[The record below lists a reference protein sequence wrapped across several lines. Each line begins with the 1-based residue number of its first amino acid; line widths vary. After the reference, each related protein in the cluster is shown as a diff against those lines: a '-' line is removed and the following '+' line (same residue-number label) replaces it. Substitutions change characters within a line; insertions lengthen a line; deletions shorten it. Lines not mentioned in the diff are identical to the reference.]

1 LTGAA
6 LRNLAL
12 SDPRESLKKTWPLLF
27 GLVFG
32 IATWVILTGFTRG
45 ASNFIKERVGGSLPN
60 RIRVSA
66 SRSSFGP
73 LALGGSMNE
82 GTVDAC
88 KKIRGVEAVYRQ
100 AHYPGPAR
108 MYAHFQTQNMVTDM
122 ILDGV
127 DPECVAEQLPE
138 PGKFADSTTPQVPVV
153 IPQIMLDVLN
163 AGISS
168 HTSLPN
174 LSEDALIGRMFQM
187 TVGVSS
193 FAPGESTNINAT
205 VVGVSDQLGPNGP
218 TVPLQWVLR
227 NAKKPV
233 EYHTLTLKLAPGAD
247 LDFVLKETEKLHLA
261 APDLEIARKIG
272 QASFFVQLLAS
283 GFALAILMVAAVGI
297 ASGFTVKVQLEQA
310 DIGLYRS
317 LGASRRDILGLY
329 LVRAFWLG
337 VRGALLGVLLGL
349 FLGQVGATLV
359 LSFLPKALAKDVTL
373 FAPSWLSLLAALVL
387 TPLVPVAAAWLPAQR
402 AAALE
407 PGRILRGH

>member
-1 LTGAA
+1 MTGAA
-6 LRNLAL
+6 LRKLAL

-32 IATWVILTGFTRG
+32 IATWVILSGFTRG

-66 SRSSFGP
+66 SKSSFGP
-73 LALGGSMNE
+73 LALGGSMNDA
-82 GTVDAC
+82 TVDSC

-127 DPECVAEQLPE
+127 DPECVAGQLPE
-138 PGKFADSTTPQVPVV
+138 PGQFADSTTPQVPVV

-205 VVGVSDQLGPNGP
+205 IVGVSDQLGPNGP
-218 TVPLQWVLR
+218 TVPLEWVKR
-227 NAKKPV
+227 NSKKPV

-247 LDFVLKETEKLHLA
+247 LDYVLKETEKLHLA
-261 APDLEIARKIG
+261 APDLEMARKIG

-337 VRGALLGVLLGL
+337 VRGALLGLLLGL
-349 FLGQVGATLV
+349 FLGQVGATLI
-359 LSFLPKALAKDVTL
+359 LSFLPKALAKEVTL
-373 FAPSWLSLLAALVL
+373 FAPSWLNLLAALVL